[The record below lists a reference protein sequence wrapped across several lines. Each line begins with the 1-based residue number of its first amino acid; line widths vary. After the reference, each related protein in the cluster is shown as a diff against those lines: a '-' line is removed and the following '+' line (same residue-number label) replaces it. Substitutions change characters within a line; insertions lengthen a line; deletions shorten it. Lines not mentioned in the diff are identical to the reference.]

1 MSARLAEAADLGAVW
16 TCVEAAFGPFI
27 AEIGRRPAPMDADLT
42 ALIAAGEV
50 WVAGEGTAMMAC
62 RPIEGAMLLDI
73 LAVAPAAQGQGLG
86 RLMVA
91 QCEALAREAGLPAV
105 ELYTNA
111 AMTGAQ
117 RLYVGLGYTE
127 MARGPHEGFARVFYR
142 KAL

>member
-1 MSARLAEAADLGAVW
+1 MSARPAELADLAAVRA
-16 TCVEAAFGPFI
+16 CVEAAFSPFI
-27 AEIGRRPAPMDADLT
+27 AEIGRRPAPMDADLL
-42 ALIAAGEV
+42 AMIAAGEV
-50 WVAGEGTAMMAC
+50 WITGNGTAMMAL
-62 RPIEGAMLLDI
+62 RPVEGAMLLDI

-91 QCEALAREAGLPAV
+91 QCETLARAAGLPAV

-117 RLYVGLGYTE
+117 RLYAGLGYTE
-127 MARGPHEGFARVFYR
+127 VARGPHEGFARVFYR

>member
-1 MSARLAEAADLGAVW
+1 MSARPAELADLASVRA
-16 TCVEAAFGPFI
+16 CVEAAFSPFI
-27 AEIGRRPAPMDADLT
+27 AEIGRRPAPMDADLL
-42 ALIAAGEV
+42 AMIAAGEV
-50 WVAGEGTAMMAC
+50 WITGNGTAMMAL
-62 RPIEGAMLLDI
+62 RPVEGAMLLDI

-91 QCEALAREAGLPAV
+91 QCETLARAAGLPAV

-117 RLYVGLGYTE
+117 RLYAGLGYTE
-127 MARGPHEGFARVFYR
+127 VARGPHEGFARVFYR